1 MTCVVVIMLVALA
14 SPQQGVEPWYA
25 NYQRGVEL
33 VEAGDGAAAV
43 VELEDALAARPEPA
57 LRVATD
63 GPRYIDYLPHLFLA
77 IALHMGG
84 DADRAEQHLTAA
96 EEAGVAAQSDFGSRL
111 LGAYQLL
118 LGRPAE
124 DIAPVV
130 PAGMAAAY
138 REFERKT
145 EVLSDDEFDLV
156 RRGVL
161 NQCGLPP
168 HTRDETAPWYFHY
181 EMGVTLVDKGDPQRA
196 LDALISATDLR
207 PMSQRNARMYGM
219 WFTNYRPYLEI
230 AQAHVQ
236 LGNWSCA
243 FDALSL
249 SRQLEEVDED
259 EKEFG
264 RFMELT
270 EETAD
275 HLDPPSP

>member
-1 MTCVVVIMLVALA
+1 MICAVAIMLVSLV
-14 SPQQGVEPWYA
+14 SPQPGDDSWYTH
-25 NYQRGVEL
+25 YERGVEL

-43 VELEDALAARPEPA
+43 VELEHALEARPEPA

-63 GPRYIDYLPHLFLA
+63 GPRYIDYLPNLFLA

-84 DADRAEQHLTAA
+84 DVDRAKQHLTAA
-96 EEAGVAAQSDFGSRL
+96 EAAGVAAQSEFGSRL

-118 LGRPAE
+118 LGRPAV
-124 DIAPVV
+124 DIAPEV
-130 PAGMAAAY
+130 PAGLAAGY
-138 REFERKT
+138 RNFDRKQ
-145 EVLSDDEFDLV
+145 EVLSEEEFDRV

-161 NQCGLPP
+161 NQCALPP
-168 HTRDETAPWYFHY
+168 HTRDENAPWYFHY

-196 LDALISATDLR
+196 LDALISATDRR
-207 PMSQRNARMYGM
+207 PVSQRNARMYGM

-249 SRQLEEVDED
+249 SRQLDEVEEE
-259 EKEFG
+259 EKDFE

-270 EETAD
+270 EETAE
-275 HLDPPSP
+275 HLE